1 MATPK
6 TASQTSGIDMTKAAT
21 ASPPTL
27 DRSLAGRI
35 AAARGVMFDI
45 DGCLLLA
52 DQPSGYGGTVLPG
65 AQRALQTARSTGREF
80 VCFTNGSFQTPSA
93 IATTLRDLGL
103 DVTDDQVMTPAVVA
117 AETMASRYPGGR
129 VLVFGGKG
137 VAEPFTA
144 RGVEMVDV
152 DEAIAG
158 RSGDVAAVVVGW
170 DTEFGRS
177 KIVAAAE
184 AVLSGAELYTTS
196 AAPTFASHERLN
208 VGVSGFIAAGLTHV
222 TGRQFKVLG
231 KPSAEAF
238 QAICRKT
245 GSSSEQLLIIGDD
258 LRMEAGMARQHGA
271 VGVLMTT
278 GTNSREDARN
288 AAAEHTPDLVLDSLE
303 DLADL
308 LQSPASVLDGT
319 SAPTGTENP

>member
-1 MATPK
+1 MIARET
-6 TASQTSGIDMTKAAT
+6 TGTEMSTSTFPRETTVDL
-21 ASPPTL
+21 TL
-27 DRSLAGRI
+27 VERI
-35 AAARGVMFDI
+35 AAVRGVMFDI

-65 AQRALQTARSTGREF
+65 AERVLDTVRATGRSF

-93 IATTLRDLGL
+93 IATTLRNLGL
-103 DVTDDQVMTPAVVA
+103 YVTDEQVMTPAVVA
-117 AETMASRYPGGR
+117 AETMATRYPGGR
-129 VLVFGGKG
+129 VLVFGGEG
-137 VAEPFTA
+137 VTEPFTA
-144 RGVEMVDV
+144 RGVDMVDI

-158 RSGDVAAVVVGW
+158 RAGDVAAVVVGW

-184 AVLSGAELYTTS
+184 AVLAGAKLYTTS

-222 TGRQFKVLG
+222 TGRDYKVLG

-238 QAICRKT
+238 NAICSRT
-245 GSSSEQLLIIGDD
+245 GARPEQVLVAGDD
-258 LRMEAGMARQHGA
+258 LRMEASMARQNGA

-288 AAAEHTPDLVLDSLE
+288 ATADRIPDLVLDSLDE
-303 DLADL
+303 LSDL
-308 LQSPASVLDGT
+308 LQAHTIPEDAPST
-319 SAPTGTENP
+319 STGTEAP